1 MAIRYIVSACLAGLN
16 CRSDGG
22 NSRSEEVV
30 EWVRQGIA
38 LPICPEQLGGLSTP
52 RPCSEIVGG
61 DGQDVLAGRARVRYC
76 ETGEDVTAE
85 FIRGA
90 QESLRLA
97 QLVGAAEA
105 VLKQKSPSCGC
116 GQIYCQGRLSEGD
129 GVAAALL
136 KKNGILVR
144 PAELTGKG

>member
-16 CRSDGG
+16 CRHDGD

-30 EWVRQGIA
+30 EWVRQGMA

-97 QLVGAAEA
+97 QLIEATEA
-105 VLKQKSPSCGC
+105 VMKQRSPSCGC

-129 GVAAALL
+129 GVTVALF
-136 KKNGILVR
+136 KRNKILIR
-144 PAELTGKG
+144 PA